1 MVHGVF
7 KALVGVLSICAIS
20 SGTFSSALC
29 SIDSIMVNGRV
40 ENAPPKATVKVQLI
54 YPKGKIGESGDVTVE
69 DGSFRIRIPFLTQS
83 RAPFVNGSIPFEK
96 CNRKPN
102 SIVVSLTDKDNDQ
115 EYGRVS
121 LDLATDFRKV
131 GSEDYALRSE
141 ILLHG
146 PPAEAP
152 KP

>member
-7 KALVGVLSICAIS
+7 KALVGTLFVCAIS
-20 SGTFSSALC
+20 SGTFSRAEC
-29 SIDSIMVNGRV
+29 SIDAIMVNGHV
-40 ENAPPKATVKVQLI
+40 EHAPRKATVRIQLI

-83 RAPFVNGSIPFEK
+83 RSPFVNSSIPFEK

-102 SIVVSLTDKDNDQ
+102 SIVVSLMDMDNDQ
-115 EYGRVS
+115 EYERVS
-121 LDLATDFRKV
+121 LDLATDFKKA
-131 GSEDYALRSE
+131 GSADYALRSE
-141 ILLHG
+141 IVLHG

-152 KP
+152 KQ